1 MLADM
6 VSPGGIVA
14 DVGCDHGYLSIWLV
28 QTGTCAGALAMD
40 VRKGPL
46 GAAAEHVKECR
57 LEGYIETRLSDGLQ
71 SMEAGEADTL
81 VLAGMGGRL
90 MSRILTE
97 GEDKLKA
104 FRELILQPQS
114 ELMEFRRFLRR
125 MGLETVQEAAVAE
138 EGKYYFAMKAVWPEP
153 GRETAAGEP
162 AADRSQAADEG
173 LTAGREQTPDRSQAA
188 DESRAADGKQAPN
201 REQAAAG
208 GLTAGREQAPD
219 RSRAADRGPTEQ
231 EARVWDKYGRGL
243 IRQGNPVLL
252 EYLRRE
258 KGKLEEIA
266 GQLSGADSPGQQV
279 RYRELVE
286 EIRDVEYALGLM
298 KQNIDTER
306 ADGEDWNGYSHC

>member
-46 GAAAEHVKECR
+46 GAAAEHVKECG

-97 GEDKLKA
+97 GQDKLKA

-138 EGKYYFAMKAVWPEP
+138 EGKYYFAMKVVWPEP
-153 GRETAAGEP
+153 GREM
-162 AADRSQAADEG
+162 ADG
-173 LTAGREQTPDRSQAA
+173 
-188 DESRAADGKQAPN
+188 SRAADGKQAPN
-201 REQAAAG
+201 RSQAAD
-208 GLTAGREQAPD
+208 ESQ
-219 RSRAADRGPTEQ
+219 AADRGLTEQ

-266 GQLSGADSPGQQV
+266 GQLSGADSPGQQA